1 MGAGSRDTSPK
12 LGRVPIQP
20 GTRLGAYEVKQ
31 LIGQGAMGSVYS
43 ARHEALDRT
52 AAVKVMHA
60 LGDDAVAGTRF
71 RREGQAIAHLRHPNI
86 LTVFDYGEHEGTPY
100 MIVEFIE
107 GGSLAARLK
116 AKGRMEPAK
125 AIELLRGMAAGL
137 DHAHQMGVV
146 HRDVKPANVL
156 MGPNDSPVIADFGL
170 AKLQQQA
177 TMTASGVA
185 TGTPAYMAPEQITE
199 GGEIGSAA
207 DIYAFA
213 TVAYEL
219 LTGRLPYESD
229 GVMQL
234 LMAKLRDEPTPP
246 TQRDPTLPRKIDS
259 ILLRGLAR
267 QPDARWPTCTALVD
281 ALAGVLEPKPELFA
295 ATQPVQRP
303 RVARSWR
310 TWSWA
315 ALPALAVIG
324 ALIAFVVV
332 PRLQHKTPAPP
343 VPASPVS
350 SVVACPDIS
359 PAPQISASPNPA
371 VAGSTITLTATGFD
385 GSVPMFVVIDG
396 IGDCTNPTSGT
407 VVYTAVSHTDPVT
420 TNPITLPATIPP
432 GSYQLR
438 ACSHN
443 PGSNPSSCVQVPFS
457 VTPEPPT
464 PTPSPVPSP
473 SPTPLESP
481 SALPTS

>member
-1 MGAGSRDTSPK
+1 M
-12 LGRVPIQP
+12 PIQP
-20 GTRLGAYEVKQ
+20 GTRLGAYEIKQ

-60 LGDDAVAGTRF
+60 LGDDAVAGARF

-86 LTVFDYGEHEGTPY
+86 LTVFDYGEYEGTPY
-100 MIVEFIE
+100 MIVEFVE
-107 GGSLAARLK
+107 GGSLAGRLK
-116 AKGRMEPAK
+116 AKGRMEAAK
-125 AIELLRGMAAGL
+125 AVELLRSMAAGL

-156 MGPNDSPVIADFGL
+156 MGPNDAPIIADFGL

-199 GGEIGSAA
+199 GAEIGAAA
-207 DIYAFA
+207 DVYAFA
-213 TVAYEL
+213 TVAYEM

-229 GVMQL
+229 NVMQL
-234 LMAKLRDEPTPP
+234 LMAKLRDEPVPP
-246 TQRDPTLPRKIDS
+246 TLRDPTLPRKIDS

-267 QPDARWPTCTALVD
+267 QPDARWPSCTALVD

-295 ATQPVQRP
+295 ATQPMP
-303 RVARSWR
+303 RRRAAPTWR
-310 TWSWA
+310 TLSWA
-315 ALPALAVIG
+315 ALPAA
-324 ALIAFVVV
+324 ALIGLLLAFVIA
-332 PRLQHKTPAPP
+332 PRLQHRSPVPP
-343 VPASPVS
+343 VPASPTSPTS

-359 PAPQISASPNPA
+359 PTPQVSASPNPA
-371 VAGSTITLTATGFD
+371 VAGSTVTLTATGFD

-396 IGDCTNPTSGT
+396 AGDCTNPTSGT
-407 VVYTAVSHTDPVT
+407 LVYTAVTHTDPVT
-420 TNPITLPATIPP
+420 TDPITLPASITA
-432 GSYQLR
+432 GNYQLR

-457 VTPEPPT
+457 VTAAPP
-464 PTPSPVPSP
+464 PPSPSPGVTPSAAPVESPSP
-473 SPTPLESP
+473 SPTS
-481 SALPTS
+481 

>member
-1 MGAGSRDTSPK
+1 
-12 LGRVPIQP
+12 VPIQP

-60 LGDDAVAGTRF
+60 LGDDAVAGARF

-86 LTVFDYGEHEGTPY
+86 LTVFDYGEFEGTPY
-100 MIVEFIE
+100 MIVEFVE
-107 GGSLAARLK
+107 GGSLAGRLK

-125 AIELLRGMAAGL
+125 AVELLRGMAAGL

-156 MGPNDSPVIADFGL
+156 MGPNDAPIIADFGL

-199 GGEIGSAA
+199 GGEIGAPA
-207 DIYAFA
+207 DVYAFA
-213 TVAYEL
+213 TVAYEM

-229 GVMQL
+229 NVMQL
-234 LMAKLRDEPTPP
+234 LMAKLRDEPAPP
-246 TQRDPTLPRKIDS
+246 TQRDSTLPRKIDS

-267 QPDARWPTCTALVD
+267 QPHARWPSCIALVD
-281 ALAGVLEPKPELFA
+281 ALAAVLEPKPELFA
-295 ATQPVQRP
+295 ATQPVARRP
-303 RVARSWR
+303 AGPNWRSWR
-310 TWSWA
+310 TWSWG

-324 ALIAFVVV
+324 LLIAFVVA
-332 PRLQHKTPAPP
+332 PRLQHRSP
-343 VPASPVS
+343 VPPIPSPSTS
-350 SVVACPDIS
+350 SVVACPDVS

-371 VAGSTITLTATGFD
+371 VAGSSITLTATGFD
-385 GSVPMFVVIDG
+385 GNSPMFVVIDSA
-396 IGDCTNPTSGT
+396 GDCTNPTSGT
-407 VVYTAVSHTDPVT
+407 LIYSAVTHTDPVT
-420 TNPITLPATIPP
+420 TNPIALPAPIAP
-432 GSYQLR
+432 GDYQLR

-443 PGSNPSSCVQVPFS
+443 PGGNPSSCVQIPFS
-457 VTPEPPT
+457 VTAAPPT
-464 PTPSPVPSP
+464 PSP
-473 SPTPLESP
+473 SPTPSAAPVESP
-481 SALPTS
+481 SAAPTS